1 MVLYNENYELISQ
14 VEIDAF
20 KKELELTSDKT
31 AQNQG
36 EIEADL
42 EKYYVEADQ
51 IVKKHYGM
59 PIDSTRAFLGI
70 GKGLLKKIK
79 DLFCRFMG
87 VDSTASEIID
97 KILEA
102 LASFIPGGVFIKWL
116 ASKIIRYFLNM
127 GYNTLCPAA

>member
-31 AQNQG
+31 AQNQS

-51 IVKKHYGM
+51 IFKKHNGIEIAT
-59 PIDSTRAFLGI
+59 PRAFLGI
-70 GKGLLKKIK
+70 GKGLFKKVK
-79 DLFCRFMG
+79 ELFCSFMSA
-87 VDSTASEIID
+87 DSTASEIID
-97 KILEA
+97 KILQA
-102 LASFIPGGVFIKWL
+102 LVSFIPGGVLIKWL

-127 GYNTLCPAA
+127 GYNALCPAA